1 MNSTRQYDCIQV
13 LNVTTYPLSQLCL
26 LHLLFNHLRFFASYD
41 ACVVRV
47 GIELARNLKDS
58 CPASLT
64 QLIIVESWTFSPTK
78 NRQRSALLAK
88 TDTRFTAMLMPIISH
103 LFKGLIGCLIV
114 CKKGTLEQ
122 NKPWKRKDVDHEF
135 CLRFA
140 LTNEGFSWYLNE
152 NMNLAGNASTIDA
165 SK

>member
-1 MNSTRQYDCIQV
+1 MFVPSLIQSFT
-13 LNVTTYPLSQLCL
+13 L
-26 LHLLFNHLRFFASYD
+26 FASYG
-41 ACVVRV
+41 ACVVRL
-47 GIELARNLKDS
+47 GIEFARNLKDS
-58 CPASLT
+58 SQASLR

-88 TDTRFTAMLMPIISH
+88 THTLFTAMIMAIISH

-114 CKKGTLEQ
+114 CKKGTLEE
-122 NKPWKRKDVDHEF
+122 NRPWKRKDVDHEF

-152 NMNLAGNASTIDA
+152 NKNLVGNASTIDA

>member
-1 MNSTRQYDCIQV
+1 M
-13 LNVTTYPLSQLCL
+13 LNVTTYLLSQLSL
-26 LHLLFNHLRFFASYD
+26 LHLLFNHLRFFATYD

-47 GIELARNLKDS
+47 GIELARSLKDS
-58 CPASLT
+58 SPASLT

-88 TDTRFTAMLMPIISH
+88 THTLFTAMLMPIISH

-114 CKKGTLEQ
+114 CKKGTLEE

-152 NMNLAGNASTIDA
+152 NKNLAGNASTIDA

>member
-1 MNSTRQYDCIQV
+1 M
-13 LNVTTYPLSQLCL
+13 
-26 LHLLFNHLRFFASYD
+26 
-41 ACVVRV
+41 
-47 GIELARNLKDS
+47 GIGLARNLKDS
-58 CPASLT
+58 SPASLT
-64 QLIIVESWTFSPTK
+64 QLIIVESWTFSPIK
-78 NRQRSALLAK
+78 NRQRSALAK
-88 TDTRFTAMLMPIISH
+88 TDTLFTAMLMTIISH

-114 CKKGTLEQ
+114 CKKGTLEE

-152 NMNLAGNASTIDA
+152 NKNLAGNASTIDA

>member
-1 MNSTRQYDCIQV
+1 M
-13 LNVTTYPLSQLCL
+13 LNVTTYPLSQLSL
-26 LHLLFNHLRFFASYD
+26 LHLLFNHLRFFASHG

-47 GIELARNLKDS
+47 GIELVRNLKDS
-58 CPASLT
+58 NPASLR

-88 TDTRFTAMLMPIISH
+88 THTLFTAMLMAIFSH

-114 CKKGTLEQ
+114 CKKGTLEE
-122 NKPWKRKDVDHEF
+122 NRPWKRKDVDHEF

-152 NMNLAGNASTIDA
+152 NKNLAGNASTIDA

>member
-1 MNSTRQYDCIQV
+1 MFAPSLIQSFT
-13 LNVTTYPLSQLCL
+13 L
-26 LHLLFNHLRFFASYD
+26 FASYG
-41 ACVVRV
+41 ACVVRL
-47 GIELARNLKDS
+47 GIEFARNLKDS
-58 CPASLT
+58 SQASLR

-88 TDTRFTAMLMPIISH
+88 THTLFTAMIMAIISH

-114 CKKGTLEQ
+114 CKKGTLEE
-122 NKPWKRKDVDHEF
+122 NRPWKRKDVDHEF

-152 NMNLAGNASTIDA
+152 NKNLVGNASTIDA

>member
-1 MNSTRQYDCIQV
+1 MHLGVECHHISFKST
-13 LNVTTYPLSQLCL
+13 
-26 LHLLFNHLRFFASYD
+26 FFAPSFIQSFTLFCNIW
-41 ACVVRV
+41 CVCCTCGNWTCTQSERF
-47 GIELARNLKDS
+47 KS
-58 CPASLT
+58 PSLT

-88 TDTRFTAMLMPIISH
+88 THTLFTAMLMPIISH

-114 CKKGTLEQ
+114 CKKGTLEE

-152 NMNLAGNASTIDA
+152 NKNLAGNASTIDA
-165 SK
+165 SKWIVLK